1 MIDTT
6 IMHIVVGV
14 QRRAGAITQ
23 SMSHVM
29 AERVQ
34 SSHIPS
40 VSARPAMESDECYE
54 SVSSPGAEQEEPY
67 CPPIHNLEPEKEFIL
82 QYQSLPQLWDT
93 SDIRYSNRFERYQAL
108 AKLLPIYQ
116 KMKPYG
122 TIDDIKKK
130 INSLRSNFRRELKK
144 YMAHDNPGGYYPKVW
159 YFPYL
164 SFLRKLEG
172 CDDKGESTPKVDETE
187 KPEHIQIERPKEKKE
202 SLLRSLCTEPKPR
215 SSHPPQKMKK
225 KILHREQIRTHH
237 RPQPYQ
243 HQHQCQRISNPLA
256 IEWSETLARLDPL
269 QKLYAKKAINDVLFE
284 AELGNLHKNSV
295 RINDD
300 TPETYSTPQSDPI
313 SVQNDSTTEQDYKY
327 PIAYLHCNLEN
338 DGQSP
343 KETIY
348 GD

>member
-1 MIDTT
+1 
-6 IMHIVVGV
+6 
-14 QRRAGAITQ
+14 
-23 SMSHVM
+23 MSDVM

-34 SSHIPS
+34 SSYIPS
-40 VSARPAMESDECYE
+40 VSARPAMESDECYD

-122 TIDDIKKK
+122 TIEDIKKK

-144 YMAHDNPGGYYPKVW
+144 YMANENSGGYYPKVW

-164 SFLRKLEG
+164 SFLRKLEDS
-172 CDDKGESTPKVDETE
+172 DDKGESTLKVEETE
-187 KPEHIQIERPKEKKE
+187 KPEHIQIERPKETKE
-202 SLLRSLCTEPKPR
+202 SILRTLCTETIR
-215 SSHPPQKMKK
+215 ISQPPQKMKK
-225 KILHREQIRTHH
+225 KILHREHTRAHN

-256 IEWSETLARLDPL
+256 IEWSDTLATLDPL
-269 QKLYAKKAINDVLFE
+269 QKLYAKKAINDILFE

-300 TPETYSTPQSDPI
+300 NDDIQQSYSTPQSDPI
-313 SVQNDSTTEQDYKY
+313 SVSNDSNTDQDYKY

-338 DGQSP
+338 GGQSP
-343 KETIY
+343 KETEY